1 VLEYVLKCN
10 ACPKKGECRAS
21 DCFYGHLC
29 QKDGCQG
36 QLKGCRMKSD
46 LHSVDPKVVNI
57 VPAEGEEGSVHGH
70 IEGVQ
75 MPVDNEYF
83 W

>member
-1 VLEYVLKCN
+1 
-10 ACPKKGECRAS
+10 
-21 DCFYGHLC
+21 
-29 QKDGCQG
+29 
-36 QLKGCRMKSD
+36 MKSD